1 MYEQII
7 FTYIY
12 LLVHFL
18 NLYVYKLSSNFEPL
32 ISLIARSNVRK
43 VGNLIFLLKCQV
55 FFADIH
61 RYNHSIYI
69 LEQ

>member
-18 NLYVYKLSSNFEPL
+18 NLYVYKLSSNIEPL
-32 ISLIARSNVRK
+32 ISLIARSKGQEISEWKYK
-43 VGNLIFLLKCQV
+43 VVALPKIWTKNFEKSCPK
-55 FFADIH
+55 
-61 RYNHSIYI
+61 
-69 LEQ
+69 